1 MIIRKKN
8 LNKMSGVDE
17 QPVEQDY
24 DENIQD
30 DISASY
36 EYEQNLPENNNG
48 GISYIEE
55 QSPNI
60 NSENSETAESSSYII
75 SDENV
80 ERDEVINKESSD
92 IQKSKQKLKV
102 VNRQKLNHSTKSA
115 PAPTPTPEPQIQDE
129 EINLFDLDNIDFS
142 QRQER
147 RRGDRRRGFR
157 RVDDR
162 NLVSRA
168 REEADAIRE
177 SALKE
182 GYEEGLEKA
191 KSDIEELNNS
201 LNQFMSAKQEVFEY
215 IAPDILEISVDI
227 AKKIIKQEISQ
238 DPQILFNT
246 IVDVLKTLS
255 KEEAKVTLRV
265 NPAEVNNIKQAVP
278 ELLELAGIDTK
289 VVVLADEEVSEGG
302 CLVTT
307 TNGIVDATI
316 ETRIAVVS
324 KALREL

>member
-48 GISYIEE
+48 EISYIEE
-55 QSPNI
+55 QSPDI

-92 IQKSKQKLKV
+92 VQKSKQKLKI

-115 PAPTPTPEPQIQDE
+115 PSPTPTPEPQIQDE

-182 GYEEGLEKA
+182 GYEEGLKKA

>member
-8 LNKMSGVDE
+8 LDNKPKEEEQLDTQQEYAPEYENTGEYPAEDNQE
-17 QPVEQDY
+17 QPYVASEGGYSQ
-24 DENIQD
+24 ENHANNSQVQPAQYER
-30 DISASY
+30 SA
-36 EYEQNLPENNNG
+36 QVVQPAGNV
-48 GISYIEE
+48 
-55 QSPNI
+55 
-60 NSENSETAESSSYII
+60 TAV
-75 SDENV
+75 SD
-80 ERDEVINKESSD
+80 
-92 IQKSKQKLKV
+92 
-102 VNRQKLNHSTKSA
+102 A
-115 PAPTPTPEPQIQDE
+115 

-157 RVDDR
+157 RVEDR

-182 GYEEGLEKA
+182 GYQAGLDQA
-191 KSDIEELNNS
+191 QADIEELKNS
-201 LNQFMSAKQEVFEY
+201 LGQFMNAKQEVFEY

-227 AKKIIKQEISQ
+227 AQKIIKKEIEQ
-238 DPQILFNT
+238 DPQVLFNT

-255 KEEAKVTLRV
+255 KEETKVTLRV
-265 NPAEVNNIKQAVP
+265 NPAEVNQTKQAVP
-278 ELLELAGIDTK
+278 DLINTAGIDTK
-289 VVVLADEEVSEGG
+289 IVVLADETITEGG

-307 TNGIVDATI
+307 TNGIVDATL
-316 ETRIAVVS
+316 ETRIEVVK

>member
-48 GISYIEE
+48 EISYIEE
-55 QSPNI
+55 QSPDI
-60 NSENSETAESSSYII
+60 NSENSETAEFSSYII

-80 ERDEVINKESSD
+80 EQDEVINKESSD

>member
-48 GISYIEE
+48 EISYIEE
-55 QSPNI
+55 QSPDI

-92 IQKSKQKLKV
+92 VQKSKQKLKV

-129 EINLFDLDNIDFS
+129 EINLFDLDNIDF
-142 QRQER
+142 
-147 RRGDRRRGFR
+147 
-157 RVDDR
+157 
-162 NLVSRA
+162 VSRA

-182 GYEEGLEKA
+182 GYEEGLKKA